1 MTDDSPTPDS
11 AFLDGAAEAAG
22 IILDRMLGAMT
33 SDRGVHVESLF
44 TALGAHAG
52 HACQLAALDG
62 LATGHPD
69 YTGLSYIE
77 VKGANGDEYLFGDAI
92 NRPLAE
98 HRFSFWELVG
108 TKVRELSG
116 EVPDANEYFAH
127 SAATV
132 GGDQFGLPRYAE
144 GTAADDTPRGYLPS
158 FDVLLPSIRVSAPDP
173 QQWPVAYGI
182 AVRSALD
189 LTRGQFD
196 YAVLTRIVMDS
207 AIAMSKLRL

>member
-1 MTDDSPTPDS
+1 MTDDTPNPDG

-33 SDRGVHVESLF
+33 SERGVHVESLF

-62 LATGHPD
+62 LATEHPD
-69 YTGLSYIE
+69 YAGLSYIE

-98 HRFSFWELVG
+98 SQHSFWQLIG
-108 TKVRELSG
+108 AKISQLGG
-116 EVPDANEYFAH
+116 EVPDATEYFRH

-132 GGDQFGLPRYAE
+132 GSDQFGLPRYAE
-144 GTAADDTPRGYLPS
+144 GTAAGDTPRGYLPS
-158 FDVLLPSIRVSAPDP
+158 FEALRPSIVVSAPDP

-189 LTRGQFD
+189 MTGGQFD
-196 YAVLTRIVMDS
+196 YGVLARIVMDS
-207 AIAMSKLRL
+207 AIATSKLRV